1 MLHIKP
7 EGHWPFG
14 FREEDISIF
23 KGYCLPSGIYMLLGF
38 YHIWALR
45 PSLPCNPDKANKLL
59 LSLHIKAPCEIL
71 L

>member
-7 EGHWPFG
+7 EGHWSFG
-14 FREEDISIF
+14 SREEDISIF
-23 KGYCLPSGIYMLLGF
+23 KRYCLPSGIYMLLGF

-45 PSLPCNPDKANKLL
+45 PFWPCDPDKANILL
-59 LSLHIKAPCEIL
+59 LPLHIKAPCKIL